1 MVQSYFG
8 VGLTNTDSSEL
19 CTIIKKMMNTVISSE
34 RGAGLLSKFG
44 NDIEVCGDLRRA

>member
-8 VGLTNTDSSEL
+8 VGLTNTDSGEL
-19 CTIIKKMMNTVISSE
+19 CTIIKMMNTVISSE
-34 RGAGLLSKFG
+34 RGAGLLYKFG